1 MKLNKILPIIF
12 FSVVA
17 GFVSVAA
24 QAKEIVIGTSGTPLT
39 NIPIWVGV
47 EKKLFEP
54 LGITVQYVMM
64 RSDLAVK
71 ALITGDVDYIQSAP
85 SVMRAAAAGAPMVAI
100 FGAFNRTFFELVA
113 NPEIKTLQNIKGKVI
128 GISRH
133 GASTEYAVRFGL
145 KANGIDPDKDVK
157 FVALGEVTTA
167 RITAL
172 KSGVVVASVLQVPD
186 NFAAHKIGA
195 HTLLPLGDYLEV
207 IGAGLGA
214 SRSKVEQNRD
224 EVKRVIVGLVRSID
238 YMTSHRPEV
247 IQIIQKKYGGM
258 DKNMADYVYDLVSK
272 YVTRNGLSS
281 EKALQNAFLGTPYEG
296 KATNLSKL
304 VDFSVAREVAE
315 GK

>member
-1 MKLNKILPIIF
+1 MKLNKILLLIF
-12 FSVVA
+12 HCSLIVFIAAA
-17 GFVSVAA
+17 GHG
-24 QAKEIVIGTSGTPLT
+24 KDIVIATSGTPLT

-54 LGITVQYVMM
+54 SGITVQYVMM

-113 NPEIKTLQNIKGKVI
+113 NPEIKSLQNIKGKVI
-128 GISRH
+128 GISRY
-133 GASTEYAVRFGL
+133 GASTEYAVRYGL
-145 KANGIDPDKDVK
+145 KANGIDPDRDVK
-157 FVALGEVTTA
+157 FVALGEATTA

-172 KSGVVVASVLQVPD
+172 KSGIVAASVLQVPD
-186 NFAAHKIGA
+186 NFVAHKVGA
-195 HTLLPLGDYLEV
+195 HTLLPLGEYLE
-207 IGAGLGA
+207 ILGAGLGA
-214 SRSKVEQNRD
+214 SRNKMEQNRD

-258 DKNMADYVYDLVSK
+258 DKNMADYIYDLVSK

-281 EKALQNAFLGTPYEG
+281 DKAMQNALLGTPYEG
-296 KATNLSKL
+296 KVANLAKL
-304 VDFSVAREVAE
+304 VDFSRE
-315 GK
+315 K